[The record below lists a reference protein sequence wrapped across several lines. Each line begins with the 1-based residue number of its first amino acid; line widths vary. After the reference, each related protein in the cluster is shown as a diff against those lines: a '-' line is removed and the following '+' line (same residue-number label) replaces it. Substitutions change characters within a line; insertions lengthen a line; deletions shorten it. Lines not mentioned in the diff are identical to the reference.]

1 VTGVLTL
8 RRGISSALTILAL
21 LGASPHAFGKCEVRI
36 FGQLPLTMRGFRPL
50 VPVKFNGQDAFLIAD
65 SGAFFSMMSDATAQE
80 FGLKTGP
87 LPRELRVT
95 GVGGDSANV
104 SLTTVKDF
112 TLGGQLMHR
121 VDFLVG
127 GTEMDYG
134 TAGILGQNVLGGAD
148 TEYDLANGF
157 IRLIK
162 TNDCRKETLAYW
174 AKDEAVEM
182 VEIEPD
188 SEARM
193 HTIGTASVNGVK
205 IKVMFDSGAG
215 ISLLTLRA
223 AQRAGIKLD
232 SPGVVAAGQSYG
244 LGKSK
249 FNTWIA
255 PVASFALGGE
265 EIKNTKLRIA
275 EMPNFIEADMLL
287 GPDFFLSHRIYV
299 SNQQHKLY
307 FTYNGG
313 PVFNLKTVAPRPEA
327 HAVADSTADPAAQST
342 PVTAGDA
349 PAASGAANPAGN
361 DDAPTSAAEQSRLGM
376 ALASR
381 HDYEHALED
390 LNRACAL
397 APSEPEY
404 FYQRASIQMDRRQVD
419 AALSD
424 LDTTLRL
431 KPDHLPALLAR
442 AQTRLSRG
450 EAEPARA
457 DLDAAARSAPKP
469 SEYRYELAMLYARA
483 HLLPEAIAQYD
494 LWIAA
499 HPEDANLGA
508 ARNARCQEKVLLDR
522 DLENALSDCNA
533 AVRSNPKSAAY
544 LGNRGTARLRR
555 GDYKKAIDDFDA
567 ALNINP
573 KLAWSLYGRG
583 IAEIRLG
590 NSVAGQADI
599 AAAKAIRATIAEDT
613 AAYGLLP

>member
-1 VTGVLTL
+1 
-8 RRGISSALTILAL
+8 
-21 LGASPHAFGKCEVRI
+21 
-36 FGQLPLTMRGFRPL
+36 
-50 VPVKFNGQDAFLIAD
+50 
-65 SGAFFSMMSDATAQE
+65 
-80 FGLKTGP
+80 
-87 LPRELRVT
+87 
-95 GVGGDSANV
+95 
-104 SLTTVKDF
+104 
-112 TLGGQLMHR
+112 
-121 VDFLVG
+121 
-127 GTEMDYG
+127 
-134 TAGILGQNVLGGAD
+134 
-148 TEYDLANGF
+148 
-157 IRLIK
+157 
-162 TNDCRKETLAYW
+162 
-174 AKDEAVEM
+174 
-182 VEIEPD
+182 
-188 SEARM
+188 
-193 HTIGTASVNGVK
+193 
-205 IKVMFDSGAG
+205 
-215 ISLLTLRA
+215 
-223 AQRAGIKLD
+223 
-232 SPGVVAAGQSYG
+232 
-244 LGKSK
+244 
-249 FNTWIA
+249 
-255 PVASFALGGE
+255 
-265 EIKNTKLRIA
+265 
-275 EMPNFIEADMLL
+275 
-287 GPDFFLSHRIYV
+287 
-299 SNQQHKLY
+299 
-307 FTYNGG
+307 
-313 PVFNLKTVAPRPEA
+313 
-327 HAVADSTADPAAQST
+327 
-342 PVTAGDA
+342 
-349 PAASGAANPAGN
+349 
-361 DDAPTSAAEQSRLGM
+361 M

-573 KLAWSLYGRG
+573 KLEWSLYGRG